1 MLYIP
6 NSLIVNKL
14 SYFSLCFFTK
24 FASNALKRPVN
35 RHGFAAKASKKA
47 EKRTLLVPFD
57 SNRKPLKISLKYQ
70 TWFLLQNFNEN
81 LKNTDWWVFDK
92 LARTRIY
99 SLFRKFLIIAYNL
112 CRSWR
117 KKNVKYTLFLMND
130 ER

>member
-1 MLYIP
+1 MINSDVIFYSYFVFIFVKKNEIRNSKRVTRSAMLYIP

-70 TWFLLQNFNEN
+70 T
-81 LKNTDWWVFDK
+81 
-92 LARTRIY
+92 
-99 SLFRKFLIIAYNL
+99 
-112 CRSWR
+112 
-117 KKNVKYTLFLMND
+117 
-130 ER
+130 